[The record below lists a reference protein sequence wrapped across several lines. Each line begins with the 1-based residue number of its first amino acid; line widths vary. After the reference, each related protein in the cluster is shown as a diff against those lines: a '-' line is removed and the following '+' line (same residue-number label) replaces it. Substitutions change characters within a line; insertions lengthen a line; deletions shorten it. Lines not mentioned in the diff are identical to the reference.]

1 VVLEVAPPG
10 GIMIE
15 IKTEYKGIKEIAQR
29 LEKGEK
35 FVNELILQKTDPL
48 PVKKVGREYWI
59 TEVKIQEWL
68 NN

>member
-1 VVLEVAPPG
+1 
-10 GIMIE
+10 
-15 IKTEYKGIKEIAQR
+15 
-29 LEKGEK
+29 
-35 FVNELILQKTDPL
+35 LQKTDPL

>member
-1 VVLEVAPPG
+1 
-10 GIMIE
+10 MIE